1 MIGRVSQDSDRHL
14 LSSGEFARQ
23 ARLSAKAL
31 RIYGEIGLLRPAE
44 VDASSGRRVMHGLA
58 DDNVHPAHTLRLS
71 AALLAAGRPH
81 ELLLLPGIGH
91 HAIGSAITETLLD
104 HQLRF
109 LQRYLEVDPAAS
121 R

>member
-1 MIGRVSQDSDRHL
+1 MSTDRSRRCRRAISASCAQFPERYEACSLIRAAPDLTRPL
-14 LSSGEFARQ
+14 L
-23 ARLSAKAL
+23 L
-31 RIYGEIGLLRPAE
+31 
-44 VDASSGRRVMHGLA
+44 MHGLA

-109 LQRYLEVDPAAS
+109 LQRYMEVDPAAS